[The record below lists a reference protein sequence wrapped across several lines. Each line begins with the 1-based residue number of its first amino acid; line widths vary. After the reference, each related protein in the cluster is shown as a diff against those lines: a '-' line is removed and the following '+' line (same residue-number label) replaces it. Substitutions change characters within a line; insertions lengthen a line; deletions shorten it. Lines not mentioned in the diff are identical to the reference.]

1 MNDKTSKP
9 APLVERKLVELVR
22 APCAAEQ
29 SITERG
35 QAEEAA
41 QRTQNR
47 SRDLIAPV
55 SMSDDQQ
62 SVAIASQIYRD
73 PLF

>member
-1 MNDKTSKP
+1 MNDETSKP
-9 APLVERKLVELVR
+9 APVVERRLVEIVR

-41 QRTQNR
+41 QRTQKR
-47 SRDLIAPV
+47 LRDLIAPGLDV
-55 SMSDDQQ
+55 
-62 SVAIASQIYRD
+62 
-73 PLF
+73 

>member
-9 APLVERKLVELVR
+9 APVVQRKLVELVR

-35 QAEEAA
+35 QAEEFTV
-41 QRTQNR
+41 RWRLGT
-47 SRDLIAPV
+47 
-55 SMSDDQQ
+55 
-62 SVAIASQIYRD
+62 
-73 PLF
+73 

>member
-9 APLVERKLVELVR
+9 KPAPVVERKLVELVR

-35 QAEEAA
+35 QAEEFTA
-41 QRTQNR
+41 RWRLGT
-47 SRDLIAPV
+47 
-55 SMSDDQQ
+55 
-62 SVAIASQIYRD
+62 
-73 PLF
+73 